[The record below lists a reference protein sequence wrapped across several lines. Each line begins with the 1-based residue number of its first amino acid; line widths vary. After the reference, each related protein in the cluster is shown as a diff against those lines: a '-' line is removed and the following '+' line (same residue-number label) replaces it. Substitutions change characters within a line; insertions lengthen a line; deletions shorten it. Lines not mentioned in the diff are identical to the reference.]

1 MRSRPILVVATA
13 LFVFLVVGCR
23 STATTVGSTAKPKG
37 SLCAARE
44 RSHEVYLG
52 VYVDGFPPSTAPIEQ
67 FADSVGIQP
76 DMITFYPKFG
86 QHFDA
91 GAACAIVKEGAV
103 PVLQLDPENV
113 SLSSIAAGKHDRYL
127 RAFAAAVKKFG
138 DRIVLSFGHEMNGDW
153 YSWGYQH
160 TQPAVFVAAWR
171 HIVNVFR
178 AVGASNVTWL
188 WTVNVI
194 NESRAGRIPS
204 PAPWWPG
211 ASYVNWVGIDGYYYK
226 PSWVFVSLFGPTIAA
241 VRGFT
246 HDPILIAE
254 TGASPA
260 SVQPAKIADIFS
272 GIRSYSLLGFVWFDA
287 QGATRDWQITSPA
300 AMAAFR
306 KGAESYLAPAP

>member
-1 MRSRPILVVATA
+1 MRSRSILAIATA
-13 LFVFLVVGCR
+13 LFAFVAVGC
-23 STATTVGSTAKPKG
+23 SGSTPVARKADPKV
-37 SLCAARE
+37 SQCAARQ

-52 VYVDGFPPSTAPIEQ
+52 VYVKGFPPSTAPIAQ
-67 FADSVGIQP
+67 FADAVGVQP

-86 QHFDA
+86 QKFDA
-91 GAACAIVKEGAV
+91 SAACAIVKEGAL
-103 PVLQLDPENV
+103 PVLQWDPKNV
-113 SLSSIAAGKHDRYL
+113 SLASIAAGKRDRYL
-127 RAFAAAVKKFG
+127 RTFASEVELFG

-153 YSWGYQH
+153 YSWGYRH
-160 TQPAVFVAAWR
+160 TPASVFVAAWR

-178 AVGASNVTWL
+178 AVGVSNVTWL

-204 PAPWWPG
+204 PARWWPG
-211 ASYVNWVGIDGYYYK
+211 RGYVNWVGIDGYYYK
-226 PSWVFVSLFGPTIAA
+226 PSWLFVSLFGPTITA
-241 VRGFT
+241 VSALT
-246 HDPILIAE
+246 KDPILIAE

-260 SVQPAKIADIFS
+260 AVQPAKIADIFA

-287 QGATRDWQITSPA
+287 MGATRDWQITTPA